1 MLSLFSP
8 ARQMD
13 KAHMVRLNRLKVRR
27 PKGTDGR
34 HNVNGGF
41 GDGGRGGN
49 LSSDA
54 PPQTIEKTAFTR
66 WNDANP
72 RSKYSVIKPPLKGA
86 KISFHSHPHP
96 ESRRQASALYS
107 CRQVWLFIIM
117 AIKAEKRKASPR
129 VRGHAFLFYVISV
142 VVSIRVYAFL
152 HFIASSLIPAL
163 CFTLFR

>member
-49 LSSDA
+49 LSDA
-54 PPQTIEKTAFTR
+54 PPQTIEKTVFTR

-86 KISFHSHPHP
+86 KISFHSHPNP
-96 ESRRQASALYS
+96 ESRRQASAPYS

-129 VRGHAFLFYVISV
+129 VRGHAFFVLRNLCGRFNTC
-142 VVSIRVYAFL
+142 
-152 HFIASSLIPAL
+152 L
-163 CFTLFR
+163 CFLTLYCQFINPCSMFYTL